1 MNFTQETD
9 MLIGAKDY
17 PAISII
23 LPTHPQYPGFKVDKE
38 HMIELVRRA
47 EEQMNARFSKHKTGA
62 LMDRLRET
70 VKGIDYTSLSA
81 SLAIYVSENTGK
93 VIHLPFEVSEK
104 VIVDDSFE
112 VRDLIYSAKLNRHY
126 LLVSVTKN
134 GVRTALGYGNALL
147 PVKYK
152 DMPRNIHDVKNSHSF
167 PGWDYLDTEAY
178 DEKNLRNYLHFIDET
193 VRKAVGNEDLPI
205 IVAGD
210 IKILGYLRAGATIAP
225 KVVGYIEGNLDHAT
239 VTEIRRKVLPIL
251 DGLNKKQ
258 EEQAMQ
264 MLQHAVSK
272 NQYAA
277 GIAEAWRSVRE
288 GKARLLL
295 VERDYSE
302 AGMLGDDEY
311 TFIPGEPVATPHRR
325 VADAVDDLIE
335 AVIRHKGD
343 VLFVSDGTLAQF
355 QRIAVVNRY

>member
-1 MNFTQETD
+1 MHFTQETD
-9 MLIGAKDY
+9 MMIGAKDY

-23 LPTHPQYPGFKVDKE
+23 LPTHPQYPGFKADKE

-47 EEQMNARFSKHKTGA
+47 EDQLAARFSKHKTGL
-62 LMDRLRET
+62 LMDRLHEAIA
-70 VKGIDYTSLSA
+70 GIDYTSLSE
-81 SLAIYVSENTGK
+81 SLAIYVSEGTSK

-112 VRDLIYSAKLNRHY
+112 VRDLIYSAKLNRQY

-134 GVRTALGYGNALL
+134 GVRTAIGFGNALL

-152 DMPRNIHDVKNSHSF
+152 DMPRNIHDVKNSHSL

-178 DEKNLRNYLHFIDET
+178 DENNLRNYLHFIDET

-205 IVAGD
+205 IFAGD
-210 IKILGYLRAGATIAP
+210 VKLLGYLRTGATVAP
-225 KVVGYIEGNLDHAT
+225 KVIGYIEGNLDHAT
-239 VTEIRRKVLPIL
+239 VPEIRQKVQPIL

-258 EEQAMQ
+258 EEEAMLL
-264 MLQHAVSK
+264 LQHFVSK
-272 NQYAA
+272 NQFSA
-277 GIAEAWRSVRE
+277 GIAEVWRSVSE

-295 VERDYSE
+295 VERDYRE

-311 TFIPGEPVATPHRR
+311 TFIPGEPVSAPHRL

-335 AVIRHKGD
+335 HVIRHKGD
-343 VLFVSDGTLAQF
+343 VQFVPDGTLAQF
-355 QRIAVVNRY
+355 QRIASVNRY